1 MHAYSRH
8 SIKIR
13 WKSTDNELE
22 KAYIIFER
30 WVLLSLKTNVNVHV
44 IELIWALPFLK
55 TCQPIIFEKRKYI
68 SQYKYSKETVFLW
81 SCLTLTQL
89 SNKYILILS
98 SDEIIGGKKTIVF
111 LPLGV
116 LFFIVNKKK
125 IRVLLFAQG
134 NSMLW
139 HTQSWEATFRE
150 CLGAHFRD
158 PNLMF
163 CGQVRTVPART
174 TSSYT

>member
-1 MHAYSRH
+1 M
-8 SIKIR
+8 
-13 WKSTDNELE
+13 
-22 KAYIIFER
+22 
-30 WVLLSLKTNVNVHV
+30 SLKTNVNVHV

-81 SCLTLTQL
+81 SCLKLTQL

-150 CLGAHFRD
+150 CL
-158 PNLMF
+158 
-163 CGQVRTVPART
+163 
-174 TSSYT
+174 

>member
-22 KAYIIFER
+22 KAYIIFKR

-125 IRVLLFAQG
+125 LEYCYLHKEIACYGTHNLGKPLSENVL
-134 NSMLW
+134 
-139 HTQSWEATFRE
+139 
-150 CLGAHFRD
+150 
-158 PNLMF
+158 
-163 CGQVRTVPART
+163 VPI
-174 TSSYT
+174 SGILI